1 MEDFPV
7 EKFISEGGYEID
19 SVVNLPTFD
28 SLWNVKKKNHV
39 VLVTSLTKNPV
50 SNYAYR
56 SSCRLKC
63 DTFYH
68 DEDIFMFY
76 STKTHESFVITGKCR
91 GIFSCHAVKKA
102 PKSVQKIYILDFDEV
117 KFAVTI

>member
-19 SVVNLPTFD
+19 SVVNLSTFD
-28 SLWNVKKKNHV
+28 NLWNVKKKTHI
-39 VLVTSLTKNPV
+39 VLATMLTKNPV
-50 SNYAYR
+50 NNYAYR
-56 SSCRLKC
+56 SRTRLKC
-63 DTFYH
+63 DTFYY
-68 DEDIFMFY
+68 DEDIFTFY

-102 PKSVQKIYILDFDEV
+102 PKSAQKIYILDFDDV
-117 KFAVTI
+117 KFAVSF